1 MYRAIYYSCATLLL
15 CLNALAQTVG
25 QPVRVVPYP
34 TEAPTRF
41 LDYDGSNNL
50 IYVCAT
56 NPVASQSAYSL
67 SVTGATLTSIVVLTN
82 VGTATTAAAHGLQIG
97 QSVVVSGSTTGAL
110 NATYK
115 VATTP
120 STTTFTI
127 ATAGVADGTYNNG
140 PLTISGTAPLLTG
153 AIWAISK
160 LNYSGSNLVGTQ
172 CPNGTC
178 GVYSFKCSDRAILN
192 YK

>member
-1 MYRAIYYSCATLLL
+1 MYRAIYHSCATLLL

-56 NPVASQSAYSL
+56 NPVASQVSYSL

-97 QSVVVSGSTTGAL
+97 QNVVVSGSTTGAL

-140 PLTISGTAPLLTG
+140 PPDDIGDGAAPDQCDLGDLKAQLLRQQLSGDAVPEWDMRRLLLQVFG
-153 AIWAISK
+153 
-160 LNYSGSNLVGTQ
+160 SGNPEL
-172 CPNGTC
+172 
-178 GVYSFKCSDRAILN
+178 
-192 YK
+192 